1 MAARSHRNRKAGS
14 SGLSCFQVFRRA
26 GVSALGLMALVGVA
40 VAEPIAVELVSA
52 ELANDQRTGAPIV
65 SYTMSKASAI
75 VFAQFTQQNIGRK
88 TELRVDGKTVWAGVI
103 REPILGGSG
112 QISGNFTPE
121 QARDI
126 AARLS
131 SRPSTIEVELAP

>member
-1 MAARSHRNRKAGS
+1 
-14 SGLSCFQVFRRA
+14 
-26 GVSALGLMALVGVA
+26 MALVGVA
-40 VAEPIAVELVSA
+40 AAEPIAVELVSA
-52 ELANDQRTGAPIV
+52 ERGYDQRTGEPV
-65 SYTMSKASAI
+65 VTFRMSSASRT
-75 VFAQFTQQNIGRK
+75 VFAQFTQQNVGRK
-88 TELRVDGKTVWAGVI
+88 FELRVDGKTVWAPVI

-131 SRPSTIEVELAP
+131 SGQSTIEVELAP

>member
-1 MAARSHRNRKAGS
+1 
-14 SGLSCFQVFRRA
+14 
-26 GVSALGLMALVGVA
+26 MALVGVA